1 MKFKKIAA
9 IISAAAVALALT
21 GCGKNETTY
30 GGNTTQSKGTAANS
44 KANNPVSTFGS
55 GSNAPETPL
64 PDNLWEVIPEIP
76 VTEESAFTYG
86 YDEVVGGVVVTDYL
100 GQSKDV
106 RIPNTFDGKPVV
118 KVDLTQCQKK
128 LTELVMPDSVK
139 SFELSAASKETL
151 QYANVPA
158 AITEIK
164 GLFNKMYGD
173 EFGYSCNNLTSVF
186 IPDSVT
192 KLGMYAFG
200 GCESLASITLPDGM
214 TKIGEGAFYLCESLT
229 NITIPDS
236 VTVIDNNAF
245 YGCENIQITYK
256 GKTYDYEHI
265 DDLYEAINY
274 GE

>member
-21 GCGKNETTY
+21 GCGKNETSY
-30 GGNTTQSKGTAANS
+30 GGNTTQSKVTAANS
-44 KANNPVSTFGS
+44 KANNPVSMFGS

-118 KVDLTQCQKK
+118 KVDLTQCNKK
-128 LTELVMPDSVK
+128 ITELVMPDSVK
-139 SFELSAASKETL
+139 SFELSAASKESL

-158 AITEIK
+158 GITEIK
-164 GLFNKMYGD
+164 GLFNKIYGN
-173 EFGYSCNNLTSVF
+173 EFGDYCKNLTSVF
-186 IPDSVT
+186 IPDGVT
-192 KLGMYAFG
+192 QLGLYAFA
-200 GCESLASITLPDGM
+200 GCENLTSLTLPDGM
-214 TKIGEGAFYLCESLT
+214 LKIGDSAFYNCTGLT
-229 NITIPDS
+229 SITIPNS
-236 VTVIDNNAF
+236 VTVIEEGAF
-245 YGCENIQITYK
+245 LSCENIKATYK
-256 GKTYDYEHI
+256 GKSYDYEHLSE
-265 DDLYEAINY
+265 LYDAINY